1 MITGLRISI
10 GFFLLVLAAS
20 GSLPAQELP
29 REKRDVEVRIFLID
43 IEEINN
49 VSQSFVANMVLVSR
63 WRDPGLAH
71 DGPDSIRTRLDEIWH
86 PRVQILNQQRLVQTF
101 PSFAEV
107 LPDGEVI
114 YRQRYWGSFSQPLQL
129 QDFPFDSQRLQFKL
143 VEVGFGSIDVHLLA
157 SPHSGVQDSLSIPD
171 WKIVGWDFA
180 PVDLQLGE
188 EMSHVN
194 TMAFSL
200 DVKRETGFFILKIFF
215 PLILIVAMSWMVFW
229 IDPSLAASQI
239 SVSVT
244 AILTMIA
251 YRFAIGGMLP
261 RLNFLTSLDYFVM
274 ASTLIVFLALFEVVY
289 TTHLSKQGQIEQA
302 RAIDR
307 KARWIAPVIYAF
319 MVIETLY
326 LRVMI

>member
-1 MITGLRISI
+1 MSI
-10 GFFLLVLAAS
+10 GFFLLVLATS

-29 REKRDVEVRIFLID
+29 REKRDVEVRVFLID
-43 IEEINN
+43 IEEINDA
-49 VSQSFVANMVLVSR
+49 SQSFVANLVLVSR

-71 DGPDSIRTRLDEIWH
+71 GGPDSIRTGLDEIWH
-86 PRVQILNQQRLVQTF
+86 PRIQILNQQRLVQTF
-101 PSFAEV
+101 PSIAEI

-129 QDFPFDSQRLQFKL
+129 QDFPFDSQRLQIKL
-143 VEVGFGSIDVHLLA
+143 VEVGFGSIDVRLLA
-157 SPHSGVQDSLSIPD
+157 STRSGVQDSLSIPD
-171 WKIVGWDFA
+171 WKIVGWNFA
-180 PVDLQLGE
+180 PVDPQLGE
-188 EMSHVN
+188 EMAHV
-194 TMAFSL
+194 TAMAFSL
-200 DVKRETGFFILKIFF
+200 DVKRETRFFILKIFI

-274 ASTLIVFLALFEVVY
+274 ASTFIVFLALVEVVY
-289 TTHLSKQGQIEQA
+289 TTHLSKAGQIGKA

-307 KARWIAPVIYAF
+307 KARWVAPLIYAL
-319 MVIETLY
+319 MVMETLY
-326 LRVMI
+326 LKAMI